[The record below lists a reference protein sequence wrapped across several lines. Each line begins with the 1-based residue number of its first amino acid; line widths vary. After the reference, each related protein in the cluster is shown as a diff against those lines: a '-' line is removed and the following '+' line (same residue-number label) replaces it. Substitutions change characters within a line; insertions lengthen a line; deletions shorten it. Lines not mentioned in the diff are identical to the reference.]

1 MKLSSKL
8 FAIAFASILSTG
20 AVVADDITQDLLY
33 GSQAT
38 ETDFTRMPATA
49 AGKVSHETPMD
60 EDHGVNAIPDYLEG
74 LNFNQ

>member
-20 AVVADDITQDLLY
+20 AVMADDITQDLLY

-38 ETDFTRMPATA
+38 ETDFSRMPATA
-49 AGKVSHETPMD
+49 AGNASHETPMD
-60 EDHGVNAIPDYLEG
+60 ESIGVSAIPDYLEG
-74 LNFNQ
+74 LNSR

>member
-20 AVVADDITQDLLY
+20 AVMAEDIGQDLLY

-38 ETDFTRMPATA
+38 ETDFSRMPATA
-49 AGKVSHETPMD
+49 AGNVSHQASMND
-60 EDHGVNAIPDYLEG
+60 RHGVVAIPDYLEG
-74 LNFNQ
+74 QNFNQ